1 MTKGELP
8 MNSIERFLATVER
21 RPVDRPAC
29 WLGDPTPEAVPGLC
43 EFYGVKDI
51 KELKRVCGDDFYAV
65 EIPYHSET
73 CNAIFAA
80 FDWYM
85 NGSNV
90 DTEHRT
96 LTADGC
102 FAHCEDLED
111 VEAVNFPWPDPEKYI
126 DPALCKQLVDEAPD
140 DKVVMGML
148 WACHFQDTCAAFGMQ
163 TCLMNMVAEPEMVH
177 YVDDHIVAFYEKAL
191 KIFLEATKGKVHAIL
206 IGDDLGSQRGLMISP
221 ALIKEFVIPGAKKL
235 IDIAHSYGVKVMYH
249 SCGSIIEAIPLLIE
263 AGVDIIHPIQALAA
277 GMQPENLKAKFDGQI
292 SFCGGVDT
300 QDLLPNGTP
309 EMVAAKVKELRT
321 YFPTGLIVSPSHE
334 GLQPDVPPVNI
345 KALFDEANKIY

>member
-1 MTKGELP
+1 M
-8 MNSIERFLATVER
+8 
-21 RPVDRPAC
+21 
-29 WLGDPTPEAVPGLC
+29 C
-43 EFYGVKDI
+43 EYYHVNDI
-51 KELKRVCGDDFYAV
+51 KELKKECGDDFYAV
-65 EIPYHSET
+65 EIPYKSPT
-73 CNAIFAA
+73 CSAIFAA

-111 VEAVNFPWPDPEKYI
+111 IEAVNFQWPDPEKYI
-126 DPALCKQLVDEAPD
+126 DPELCRKLVDEAPD

-177 YVDDHIVAFYEKAL
+177 YVDDHIVDFYVKAL
-191 KIFLEATKGKVHAIL
+191 KIFLEATKGKVQAIL
-206 IGDDLGSQRGLMISP
+206 IGDDVGSQRGLMISP
-221 ALIKEFVIPGAKKL
+221 ELIKEFVIPGAKKL
-235 IDIAHSYGVKVMYH
+235 IDLAHSYGVKVVYH
-249 SCGSIIEAIPLLIE
+249 SCGSIVEAIPLLIE
-263 AGVDIIHPIQALAA
+263 AGVDVIHPIQALAA
-277 GMQPENLKAKFDGQI
+277 GMDPANLKSKFDGQI

-309 EMVAAKVKELRT
+309 EQVAAKVKELRT

-334 GLQPDVPPVNI
+334 GLQPDVPPSNI
-345 KALFDEANKIY
+345 KALFDEATKIYE

>member
-1 MTKGELP
+1 
-8 MNSIERFLATVER
+8 MNSRERFIATVER
-21 RPVDRPAC
+21 KPVDRPAC
-29 WLGDPTPEAVPGLC
+29 WLGDPTPEAVPALC
-43 EFYGVKDI
+43 EYYHVNDI
-51 KELKRVCGDDFYAV
+51 KELKKECGDDFYAV
-65 EIPYHSET
+65 EIPYKSPT
-73 CNAIFAA
+73 CSAIFAA

-102 FAHCEDLED
+102 FAHCEDLD
-111 VEAVNFPWPDPEKYI
+111 DIEAVNFQWPDPEKYI
-126 DPALCKQLVDEAPD
+126 DPELCRKLVDEAPD

-177 YVDDHIVAFYEKAL
+177 YVDDHIVDFYVKAL
-191 KIFLEATKGKVHAIL
+191 KIFLEATKGKVQAIL
-206 IGDDLGSQRGLMISP
+206 IGDDVGSQRGLMISP
-221 ALIKEFVIPGAKKL
+221 ELIKEFVIPGAKKL
-235 IDIAHSYGVKVMYH
+235 IDLAHSYGVKVVYH
-249 SCGSIIEAIPLLIE
+249 SCGSIVEAIPLLIE
-263 AGVDIIHPIQALAA
+263 AGVDVIHPIQALAA
-277 GMQPENLKAKFDGQI
+277 GMDPANLKSKFDGQI

-309 EMVAAKVKELRT
+309 EQVAAKVKELRT

-334 GLQPDVPPVNI
+334 GLQPDVPPSNI
-345 KALFDEANKIY
+345 KALFDEATKIYE